1 MLKTTFS
8 PILRAL
14 KNLQNLAKFLKPLQ
28 NVLKT
33 LKMKKRTG
41 PLGVVPA
48 HVPAGVL
55 KSVSGYRA
63 QALMSVTLKIPQT
76 LAKYLKNI
84 PALRARGLH
93 TAAEMLRGKA
103 WLSKIILRNRLKSF
117 EIF

>member
-63 QALMSVTLKIPQT
+63 QALMSVTLKIYRRFAQEGYTHGSRDAP
-76 LAKYLKNI
+76 
-84 PALRARGLH
+84 
-93 TAAEMLRGKA
+93 
-103 WLSKIILRNRLKSF
+103 
-117 EIF
+117 